1 MAINIPLITTF
12 DAKGINRAVREF
24 KKLEG
29 GVNKSAFV
37 LKNLDRAS
45 TNAFKSIA
53 KVSAGLA
60 IGAGIVGKALVS
72 QAMEAKRVTAETNA
86 IIKATGGAAR
96 ISAKGVA
103 DLSDKLSMQIGVD
116 DELIQKTA
124 NLLLTFKQVQNVTGE
139 GNDIFTQAVTLAQD
153 LGSVFG
159 SADAAAMQ
167 LGKALSDPIA
177 GITALRRAGINF
189 TAQQKEQIKTLVDS
203 GKTLEAQKLILA
215 EVESQVGGTAKA
227 TSTDFGRMQVA
238 IENVAEK
245 LGALLLPYLEDFAN
259 FITTTIVPILDEF
272 ASIVGEEGLG
282 AGIKFLGGELLD
294 FFTELEG
301 TGAIIYG
308 IVAAFVALKIAMTI
322 ATTATVLFGAAF
334 ASTGIGLIIIAIS
347 AVVVAVIAMAVKFQ
361 WFRDTLKDIWN
372 NIVMFVQD
380 YINAFLGVYEFFI
393 NTFIK
398 GANILIEG
406 YNKFNNVFGGTDITP
421 LKEVNYEINLM
432 GALMEQTTKKAII
445 MANTINKNV
454 QGTGVGGSRRS
465 PEMGGGG
472 GVSTPTPSLGGGGG
486 GTVKTMAERFQEL
499 IASVQGYGKQLKT
512 VNEAQKKFEQA
523 PLDLKVAIESTAK
536 AQEHFNKTLNGFGIE
551 SKEAIRATR
560 NLEEAQRN
568 STRAGIG
575 LADAQQSVIEAQKEL
590 TRLQSPASARS
601 IQEAQDA
608 ITQATF
614 DLADADK
621 ELAKAQQR
629 NKPRELE
636 LARIAQRDATNAL
649 ADATLGLTELQ
660 SGASAQEITDAT
672 EVLTEAELSL
682 AEAQLGVEEATIGVT
697 TAQTLLDEA
706 VNGAKTGTDAYTEAL
721 KLLTEAKEAEA
732 TATDLVTTSTIALK
746 DAKLSLADAEA
757 KVRTSRGGMT
767 TDQVSNAE
775 RLTGIAIGN
784 IPAVDY
790 SKVDFEALGRY
801 MKSKGYKI
809 AGERALGGS
818 VQGNKTYV
826 VGERGAELF
835 TPSTGG
841 MITPNSALGGS
852 QTNITV
858 NAGLISTPDQIGQQI
873 IEAIQKSQRRS
884 GKVFVTV

>member
-282 AGIKFLGGELLD
+282 AGIKFLGGELLN
-294 FFTELEG
+294 FFGNLEG

-347 AVVVAVIAMAVKFQ
+347 AVIVAVGAMAVKFQ

-393 NTFIK
+393 NKFIQ

-445 MANTINKNV
+445 MANTINKHV

-465 PEMGGGG
+465 PEMGGSGLS
-472 GVSTPTPSLGGGGG
+472 VSPLPDFDSGG

-512 VNEAQKKFEQA
+512 VNEAQKTFEEA
-523 PLDLKVAIESTAK
+523 PLDLKVAIEATAK
-536 AQEHFNKTLNGFGIE
+536 AQDHFNKTLNGFGIE

-560 NLEEAQRN
+560 NLEEALRN

-575 LADAQQSVIEAQKEL
+575 LADAQQAVNEAQKEL

-608 ITQATF
+608 ITQARF

-621 ELAKAQQR
+621 ELAKAEQR
-629 NKPRELE
+629 NNPRELE

-682 AEAQLGVEEATIGVT
+682 AEAQLGVEEATEGVT

-706 VNGAKTGTDAYTEAL
+706 VNGAKVGTDAYTEAL
-721 KLLTEAKEAEA
+721 KLLTEAKEKEA

-746 DAKLSLADAEA
+746 DAKLALADAEA
-757 KVRTSRGGMT
+757 KVRIGRGGMT
-767 TDQVSNAE
+767 ADEVSNAE

-784 IPAVDY
+784 IPEFDF
-790 SKVDFEALGRY
+790 SKVDFEALGRM
-801 MKSKGYKI
+801 MKGNGIPI
-809 AGERALGGS
+809 AGQRASGGS
-818 VQGNKTYV
+818 VQGNKSYI
-826 VGERGAELF
+826 VGERGVELF

-841 MITPNSALGGS
+841 MVTPNSALGGS